1 MRSLFG
7 YQRGGPVRGGEP
19 GPGAFKTH
27 PTSGARWDPINGIW
41 MSPNSEQRVDPTT
54 GETIGGGMLS
64 PEADPVQDAVDQATG
79 GNLAQEIMAYLG
91 GDQAGVYRED
101 YDIDGDGE
109 ISIRDS
115 IYQMQTEGGLRNPD
129 GTPVT
134 EADPVQT
141 AVDQAT
147 GGVTAQDIMAY

>member
-79 GNLAQEIMAYLG
+79 GDLAQELMAYLG
-91 GDQAGVYRED
+91 GQAG
-101 YDIDGDGE
+101 
-109 ISIRDS
+109 
-115 IYQMQTEGGLRNPD
+115 
-129 GTPVT
+129 
-134 EADPVQT
+134 
-141 AVDQAT
+141 
-147 GGVTAQDIMAY
+147 GVV